1 MPRLAASWWQLRC
14 GWSYLDQLPK
24 LQMPATVVAQSIIL
38 LIDNPP
44 FPSTTPWIN
53 HRLCRYAGTFGISH
67 QRPDVSICFEPSAKS
82 DQV

>member
-44 FPSTTPWIN
+44 FRQQHHGSITDF
-53 HRLCRYAGTFGISH
+53 AGTRARS
-67 QRPDVSICFEPSAKS
+67 E
-82 DQV
+82 